1 MDLAN
6 MVISLYLKV
15 KGVKLPQLD
24 GKRVVVLTANGFEDM
39 ELIYPLR
46 MLRQAGCEVDVA
58 SISKGIVKGKRGE
71 KVEANLS
78 FGEVNPKHYD
88 ALLIPGGK
96 APAEVRK
103 VQAAIDLVKYFFETD
118 KPVAAICHGP
128 QILVSAGVV
137 KNRRMTSN
145 SGVKDELEEAGAN
158 FIDCKV
164 VMDGRLITSRHPFD
178 LPDFVY
184 TFALNLLDKNN

>member
-1 MDLAN
+1 MKR
-6 MVISLYLKV
+6 VR
-15 KGVKLPQLD
+15 LPQLN
-24 GKRVVVLTANGFEDM
+24 GKRVLVLTANGFEDM
-39 ELIYPLR
+39 ELIYPLK

-58 SISKGIVKGKRGE
+58 SISKGMVNGKRGE

-78 FGEVNPKHYD
+78 FGDTNPEHYD

-103 VQAAIDLVKYFFETD
+103 VQAAIDLVKYFFRTS

-137 KNRRMTSN
+137 KGRKVTGY
-145 SGVKDELEEAGAN
+145 SGIKDELEGAGAN
-158 FIDCKV
+158 FIDYKV
-164 VMDGRLITSRHPFD
+164 VVDGRLITSRHPFD
-178 LPDFVY
+178 LPDFIY
-184 TFALNLLDKNN
+184 ALALNLSDKHN